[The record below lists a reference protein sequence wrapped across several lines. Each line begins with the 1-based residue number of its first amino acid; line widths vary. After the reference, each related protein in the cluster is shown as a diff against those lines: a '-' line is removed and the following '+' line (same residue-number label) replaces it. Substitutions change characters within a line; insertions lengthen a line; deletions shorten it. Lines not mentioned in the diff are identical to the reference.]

1 MDFNYFLILKIL
13 NKSLKK
19 KINFKMIKKLLKN
32 LIFLKLNKFKI
43 KIINKEKKIIIYLT
57 YKIYKLT

>member
-19 KINFKMIKKLLKN
+19 KISFKMIKKLLKN

-43 KIINKEKKIIIYLT
+43 KIINKEKKIIFYLT

>member
-1 MDFNYFLILKIL
+1 
-13 NKSLKK
+13 
-19 KINFKMIKKLLKN
+19 MIKKLLKN

>member
-1 MDFNYFLILKIL
+1 
-13 NKSLKK
+13 
-19 KINFKMIKKLLKN
+19 MIKKLLKN

-43 KIINKEKKIIIYLT
+43 KIINKEKKIIFYLT